1 MDVRSG
7 EAVVVAEPGD
17 DRSGRAPSRW
27 TRPLALLLFVITCA
41 LILEVCARI
50 DDWVT
55 FGAPLLDQYDHT
67 RLLANDDDGVMH
79 NVPGARFKK
88 WRINRLGFRG
98 PEVSLPKPPGACRIV
113 CFGSSE
119 TFGLFEPEGGEW
131 PSVLGGLLSDMPGV
145 QVINSSVVGLTGS
158 QRLTYFDR
166 YVMRVEPDVV
176 ILYVA
181 FLEYPRLSSHA
192 PEEKAA
198 SAERAGARPA
208 APRPP
213 IRLGAVIDN
222 IRVLPKLRLAIK
234 SSLPPALASAI
245 STEVTRLQLR
255 TRERQ
260 VLGGAAPLERVN
272 TQDLDAFERD
282 LEDSVVG
289 IRRRGIAVVLT
300 TYPTLLNGKNQFLYE
315 HVLLDFRRV
324 LPVLSRRGI
333 VDAAD
338 LFNDR
343 IRRVARRL
351 DVPLVDN
358 DALIPKT
365 TEYFG
370 DNVHYTE
377 KGAELVARNFYRFF
391 KASETCRVGQSIT
404 SSLSALSP
412 GQAQSR

>member
-1 MDVRSG
+1 MNVMSG
-7 EAVVVAEPGD
+7 QAVVVAEPGD
-17 DRSGRAPSRW
+17 DRSVRALSRW
-27 TRPLALLLFVITCA
+27 TRPLNLLLFVITCA
-41 LILEVCARI
+41 LILEVCARV

-55 FGAPLLDQYDHT
+55 FGAPLLERYDHN
-67 RLLANDDDGVMH
+67 RLLANDDDGVQH
-79 NVPGARFKK
+79 NVPGARFQK

-98 PEVSLPKPPGACRIV
+98 PEVSVPKPPGTSRIM

-119 TFGLFEPEGGEW
+119 TFGLYEPDGRDW
-131 PSVLGGLLSDMPGV
+131 PSVLGGLLSDAPGIE
-145 QVINSSVVGLTGS
+145 VINSSVVGLTGS
-158 QRLTYFDR
+158 KRLAYFDR
-166 YVMRVEPDVV
+166 YVMPAEPDVV

-181 FLEYPRLSSHA
+181 FLEYPKLA
-192 PEEKAA
+192 PRAREERAA
-198 SAERAGARPA
+198 SAKGAGTRPA
-208 APRPP
+208 TPRPP
-213 IRLGAVIDN
+213 IRAGAIIDN

-234 SSLPPALASAI
+234 KSLPPKIAKAI

-255 TRERQ
+255 RRERQ
-260 VLGGAAPLERVN
+260 VLGDAAPLERVN
-272 TQDLDAFERD
+272 PEDLDAFERD

-300 TYPTLLNGKNQFLYE
+300 TYPTLLNGKNQFLHE
-315 HVLLDFRRV
+315 QVLLDFRRV
-324 LPVLSRRGI
+324 LPVLSRQGI

-377 KGAELVARNFYRFF
+377 KGAELVARNFHSFF
-391 KASETCRVGQSIT
+391 KALGP
-404 SSLSALSP
+404 SLASLGLVSP
-412 GQAQSR
+412 R

>member
-1 MDVRSG
+1 MNVMRG
-7 EAVVVAEPGD
+7 QAVVVEEPGD
-17 DRSGRAPSRW
+17 DSSVRALSRW
-27 TRPLALLLFVITCA
+27 TRPLNLLLFAITCA

-55 FGAPLLDQYDHT
+55 FGAPLLERYDHS
-67 RLLANDDDGVMH
+67 RLLASDDDGVLH
-79 NVPGARFKK
+79 NVPGARFQK

-98 PEVSLPKPPGACRIV
+98 PEVSLPKPPGISRII

-119 TFGLFEPEGGEW
+119 TFGLHEPEGKDW
-131 PSVLGGLLSDMPGV
+131 PSVLSGLLSDAPGV
-145 QVINSSVVGLTGS
+145 EVINSSVVGLTGS

-166 YVMRVEPDVV
+166 YVMPVEPDVV

-181 FLEYPRLSSHA
+181 FLEYPRLGPGARERKVA
-192 PEEKAA
+192 PT
-198 SAERAGARPA
+198 ERARTPPA
-208 APRPP
+208 APRRP
-213 IRLGAVIDN
+213 IRASAIIDN

-234 SSLPPALASAI
+234 RSLPPALAQAI

-255 TRERQ
+255 RRERQ

-272 TQDLDAFERD
+272 AEDLDAFERD
-282 LEDSVVG
+282 LEDTVVG
-289 IRRRGIAVVLT
+289 IRQRGVAVVLT

-324 LPVLSRRGI
+324 LPVLSRRG
-333 VDAAD
+333 VVEAAD

-343 IRRVARRL
+343 IRRVADRL

-377 KGAELVARNFYRFF
+377 KGAELVARNFHSFF
-391 KASETCRVGQSIT
+391 KASAAGAAYR
-404 SSLSALSP
+404 P
-412 GQAQSR
+412 R